1 MRWFLSDSFLLF
13 RRWLGG
19 GPKGRRGVGHAP
31 CFEANAAP
39 PCHMAVP
46 LFCLA
51 ALLLFGGP
59 WPALRLSSRRPSPLA
74 RSRSLVRA
82 RRSLARSLL
91 VRGLGLAAWSGAGA
105 AALRN
110 CQACFSVTD
119 VGWTAFYC
127 RRAHPSFTM
136 WRLLG
141 DTTRRLTDG
150 QHICRWALE
159 P

>member
-1 MRWFLSDSFLLF
+1 ML
-13 RRWLGG
+13 
-19 GPKGRRGVGHAP
+19 
-31 CFEANAAP
+31 
-39 PCHMAVP
+39 
-46 LFCLA
+46 
-51 ALLLFGGP
+51 
-59 WPALRLSSRRPSPLA
+59 PASRRMPHRLATWPFPFFVWRLFFFLGVPGPPFAFPPVALPRSLVLA
-74 RSRSLVRA
+74 RSSALVA
-82 RRSLARSLL
+82 RSLARSLL
-91 VRGLGLAAWSGAGA
+91 VRGLGLAAWSGSGA

-150 QHICRWALE
+150 QHICRWALK